1 MTLTI
6 TSYAKYLLKQRGYKR
21 SNDVIVDQTSHTNYH
36 THTIMIHLH
45 MYVQD

>member
-21 SNDVIVDQTSHTNYH
+21 SDDVAVDQTSHIQII
-36 THTIMIHLH
+36 THTLL
-45 MYVQD
+45 